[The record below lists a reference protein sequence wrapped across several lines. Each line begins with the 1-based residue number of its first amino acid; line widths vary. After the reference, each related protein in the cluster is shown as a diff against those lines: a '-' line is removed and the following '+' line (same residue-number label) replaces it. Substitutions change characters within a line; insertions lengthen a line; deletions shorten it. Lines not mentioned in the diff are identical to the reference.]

1 MTDATVNFPGHA
13 LLVALPSPV
22 YRAILGFVPPAVVR
36 LLAER
41 RVLLA
46 EGGDPD
52 GPADAFEHWLVERT
66 LKAARSEAF
75 RETAEYEYL
84 MAEWERGR

>member
-1 MTDATVNFPGHA
+1 MTV
-13 LLVALPSPV
+13 LVALPSPV
-22 YRAILGFVPPAVVR
+22 YRAILGHVPPAVVR
-36 LLAER
+36 LLVER

-46 EGGDPD
+46 EGEGDPD
-52 GPADAFEHWLVERT
+52 GPVDAFEHWLVERT
-66 LKAARSEAF
+66 LRAARSEAF